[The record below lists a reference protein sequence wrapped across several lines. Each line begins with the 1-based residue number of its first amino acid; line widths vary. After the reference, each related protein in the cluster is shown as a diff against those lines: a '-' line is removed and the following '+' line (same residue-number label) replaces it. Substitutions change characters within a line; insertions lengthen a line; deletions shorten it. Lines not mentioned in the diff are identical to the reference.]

1 MIPKI
6 KYKSCNKKE
15 KMKLIKNTDKSILNI
30 YYLDTTWGLFQISN
44 GTIESVSNLEQI
56 SQSMQSLSDS
66 MNKIE

>member
-1 MIPKI
+1 
-6 KYKSCNKKE
+6 
-15 KMKLIKNTDKSILNI
+15 MKLIKNTDKSILNI